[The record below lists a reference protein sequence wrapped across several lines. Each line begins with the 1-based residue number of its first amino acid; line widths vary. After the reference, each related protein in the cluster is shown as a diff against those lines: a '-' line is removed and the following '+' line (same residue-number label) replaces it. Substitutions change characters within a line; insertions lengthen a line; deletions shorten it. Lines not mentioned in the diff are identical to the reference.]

1 MFQPVLATDD
11 FQMFRSLMVQKNL
24 ELQLQ
29 ALRVIKERNGKVDYI
44 SAYVLYIQ
52 THPFTDCNVI
62 FVSLGALPEC
72 LTDGVDV
79 MTELQQ
85 QEMKILEEVLK

>member
-1 MFQPVLATDD
+1 MVGWINTHTYTQTNTHKQENITDIAASNKPVC
-11 FQMFRSLMVQKNL
+11 V
-24 ELQLQ
+24 
-29 ALRVIKERNGKVDYI
+29 
-44 SAYVLYIQ
+44 
-52 THPFTDCNVI
+52 
-62 FVSLGALPEC
+62 GALPEC